1 MAEFVDEARAKRL
14 KFRNLLTRKE
24 MTVMTGG
31 FSPLLAVMAERVG
44 FEAFFVAGSQMSG
57 FLYAVPDT
65 GVIGLRDI
73 IDHGRHIAARTTIP
87 IMLDCDTAF
96 GNATNVWFTVE
107 EVVRAGLAG
116 LQIEDQ
122 EAPKKSGTGGGRRCI
137 GVEEAVGKYKAAVAA
152 RNSIDPSFV
161 ICARTDSVGSEG
173 GGIDDAITRCNA
185 YLKDG
190 GVDFV
195 WLNAIETLDDVKRA
209 AKEIA
214 GPVLLTGGASGVTSL
229 DDYRTAGIKIFMH
242 PTLAASGALRGA
254 WEALHAF
261 HDKGLAG
268 LKEWGMSAK
277 AYEHGAADFRHFN
290 RNDMI
295 KELEAQF
302 MPSSLQRDYVNTF
315 GLDSPTR
322 KPK

>member
-1 MAEFVDEARAKRL
+1 MAEFTDEARAKRL
-14 KFRNLLTRKE
+14 KFRALLARKE

-44 FEAFFVAGSQMSG
+44 FEAFFVAGSQMSAW
-57 FLYAVPDT
+57 LYAVPDT

-73 IDHGRHIAARTTIP
+73 IDHGRHIAARTNIP
-87 IMLDCDTAF
+87 ILLDCDTAF

-137 GVEEAVGKYKAAVAA
+137 SMDEAVGKYKAAVAA

-173 GGIDDAITRCNA
+173 GGIDDAIKRCQT

-190 GVDFV
+190 GVDMV

-209 AKEIA
+209 AKEIP
-214 GPVLLTGGASGVTSL
+214 GPVLLTGGAAGVSSL
-229 DDYRTAGIKIFMH
+229 DDYRNAGVKFFMH
-242 PTLAASGALRGA
+242 PTLAASGALQGA
-254 WEALHAF
+254 WQALHQF
-261 HDKGLAG
+261 KEQGLQG
-268 LKEWGMSAK
+268 LKEWGMA
-277 AYEHGAADFRHFN
+277 ARGYAHGAADFRAFN

-295 KELEAQF
+295 KDLEAKF
-302 MPSSLQRDYVNTF
+302 MPADLQRDYVNTF
-315 GLDSPTR
+315 GLDSPSR